1 MSAARSSCPS
11 ATLTPSIALIISNFT
26 GNINRRRYIL
36 DEPHPSSELEHC
48 RRLASAWTPILR
60 ALAHEERLL
69 IALWL
74 AGNTCSV
81 RELEELTG
89 LRQSLVSYHLGELRQ
104 AGLVTSSA
112 SGRSNRY
119 RLAHGVLD
127 ELTTLLGALE
137 PPVESNEA

>member
-1 MSAARSSCPS
+1 MSR
-11 ATLTPSIALIISNFT
+11 
-26 GNINRRRYIL
+26 
-36 DEPHPSSELEHC
+36 DEPNAQSELEHC

-137 PPVESNEA
+137 PPVESNEAEDPGRPTSARRRDDGVAPVGEHGSG